1 MKKIEL
7 IRITKK
13 YNKKIILNE
22 TNYVFEEGKIYQ
34 LVGENGCG
42 KSTLLKIILGFINY
56 NGIVVNSF
64 ENYSY
69 VPDKINFP
77 NFIKVNNFIKIIS
90 SAKGVEKKAYI
101 NKKTELIRAFKMEDK
116 VNNKLSELSKGM
128 KQKVLII
135 CGLIKECDLYIF
147 DEALNGLDKE
157 MQKQFMDY
165 IKKLKNLNK
174 TIIYTTHYE
183 KYFRGLFD
191 VKITIKD
198 GSINEKVSKSSS

>member
-90 SAKGVEKKAYI
+90 SAKGVEKK
-101 NKKTELIRAFKMEDK
+101 
-116 VNNKLSELSKGM
+116 S
-128 KQKVLII
+128 
-135 CGLIKECDLYIF
+135 LY
-147 DEALNGLDKE
+147 
-157 MQKQFMDY
+157 
-165 IKKLKNLNK
+165 
-174 TIIYTTHYE
+174 
-183 KYFRGLFD
+183 
-191 VKITIKD
+191 
-198 GSINEKVSKSSS
+198 